1 MTSIIHIER
10 YARLENQRAELKDEL
25 VAVEAK
31 LDELRQ
37 GVLDYMQS
45 HSLDKIT
52 SAGRTLYLRR
62 ELWAGRAEGVSP
74 ADLMVA
80 LDAAG
85 LTEFAERA
93 PKMQSLTAF
102 VRELDRDGLE
112 LPEPL
117 RGVLVAHELFKIG
130 SRRS

>member
-1 MTSIIHIER
+1 MTDIRTVER
-10 YARLENQRAELKDEL
+10 YAKLENERTALEDQL
-25 VAVEAK
+25 VAVKAK

-93 PKMQSLTAF
+93 PKMQSLTAY

-117 RGVLVAHELFKIG
+117 RGVLVANELFKIG

>member
-25 VAVEAK
+25 AAVEAK

-37 GVLDYMQS
+37 GVLDYMQN

-62 ELWAGRAEGVSP
+62 EIWAGRPEDVTPEALTRALSDMGLDDFH
-74 ADLMVA
+74 AD
-80 LDAAG
+80 
-85 LTEFAERA
+85 A
-93 PKMQSLTAF
+93 PKMQALSAWL
-102 VRELDRDGLE
+102 RELDKSGEKMPEGLT
-112 LPEPL
+112 PY
-117 RGVLVAHELFKIG
+117 LVANEVYKIG

>member
-1 MTSIIHIER
+1 MTDIRTVER
-10 YARLENQRAELKDEL
+10 YAKLENERTALEDQL
-25 VAVEAK
+25 VAVKAK
-31 LDELRQ
+31 LDELRA
-37 GVLDYMQS
+37 GVLEYMQA
-45 HSLDKIT
+45 HSLDKVT

-93 PKMQSLTAF
+93 PKMQSLTAY

-117 RGVLVAHELFKIG
+117 RGVLVANELFKIG

>member
-31 LDELRQ
+31 LDELRA
-37 GVLDYMQS
+37 GVLEYMQA